1 MKLYA
6 GSNCLYGHAC
16 RIVLKEKD
24 VECEVL
30 DPAINPEF
38 DLTEFNP
45 YGESPTLVDRDLV
58 LYGDNVITEFLD
70 ERLPHPPLMPLDPI
84 GRGRARLLINRLQRD
99 WLSELKRCLDQN
111 RSPDKKF
118 KKSLWDGLL
127 AMSPIFVSQRYALGE
142 EFSLVDCYLAPL
154 LWRLPMLDM
163 AMPRQ
168 GKAVMDYSKRLFA
181 RPTFRASLNPLEREM
196 DSQAE

>member
-24 VECEVL
+24 VDCDVL
-30 DPAINPEF
+30 DPAADPEF
-38 DLTEFNP
+38 DLTELNP
-45 YGESPTLVDRDLV
+45 YGESPTLIDRELV

-84 GRGRARLLINRLQRD
+84 GRGRARLLVARLQRD
-99 WLSELKRCLDQN
+99 WLNEVKRLLDEGKPLN
-111 RSPDKKF
+111 KKL

-127 AMSPIFVSQRYALGE
+127 AMSPIFLTQRYAMGN

-154 LWRLPMLDM
+154 LWRLS
-163 AMPRQ
+163 AMDVTLPRQ
-168 GKAVMDYSKRLFA
+168 GQAVMDYSERLFE
-181 RPTFRASLNPLEREM
+181 RSTFQASLNSLERDM
-196 DSQAE
+196 NT

>member
-24 VECEVL
+24 VDCDVL
-30 DPAINPEF
+30 DPAADPEF
-38 DLTEFNP
+38 DLTELNP
-45 YGESPTLVDRDLV
+45 YGESPTLIDRELV

-84 GRGRARLLINRLQRD
+84 GRGRARLLVARLQRD
-99 WLSELKRCLDQN
+99 WLNEVKRLLDEGKPLN
-111 RSPDKKF
+111 KKL

-127 AMSPIFVSQRYALGE
+127 AMSPIFLAQRYAMGN

-154 LWRLPMLDM
+154 LWRLSVMDVTL
-163 AMPRQ
+163 PRQ
-168 GKAVMDYSKRLFA
+168 GQAVMDYSERLFE
-181 RPTFRASLNPLEREM
+181 RSTFQASLNSLERDM
-196 DSQAE
+196 NT

>member
-24 VECEVL
+24 VDCDVL
-30 DPAINPEF
+30 DPAADPEF
-38 DLTEFNP
+38 DLPELNP
-45 YGESPTLVDRDLV
+45 YGESPTLIDRELV

-84 GRGRARLLINRLQRD
+84 GRGRARLLIARLQRD
-99 WLSELKRCLDQN
+99 WLSEVKRLLDEGK
-111 RSPDKKF
+111 PLDKKL

-127 AMSPIFVSQRYALGE
+127 AMSPIFLTQRYAMGN

-154 LWRLPMLDM
+154 LWRLSVMDVTL
-163 AMPRQ
+163 PRQ
-168 GKAVMDYSKRLFA
+168 GQAVMDYSARLFE
-181 RPTFRASLNPLEREM
+181 RSTFQASLNSLEREM
-196 DSQAE
+196 HT

>member
-6 GSNCLYGHAC
+6 GSNCIYGHAC

-24 VECEVL
+24 VDCDVL
-30 DPAINPEF
+30 NPADDPEF
-38 DLTEFNP
+38 DLTELNP
-45 YGESPTLVDRDLV
+45 YGESPTLIDRELV

-84 GRGRARLLINRLQRD
+84 GRGRARLLIARLQRD
-99 WLSELKRCLDQN
+99 WLSEVKRLLDEGK
-111 RSPDKKF
+111 PLDKKL

-127 AMSPIFVSQRYALGE
+127 AMSPIFLTQRYAMGN

-154 LWRLPMLDM
+154 LWRLSVMDVTL
-163 AMPRQ
+163 PRQ
-168 GKAVMDYSKRLFA
+168 GQAVMDYSARLFE
-181 RPTFRASLNPLEREM
+181 RSTFQASLNSLEREM
-196 DSQAE
+196 HT

>member
-24 VECEVL
+24 VDCDVL
-30 DPAINPEF
+30 NPAADPEF
-38 DLTEFNP
+38 DLTELNP
-45 YGESPTLVDRDLV
+45 YGESPTLIDREMV
-58 LYGDNVITEFLD
+58 LYGGNMITEFLD

-84 GRGRARLLINRLQRD
+84 GRGRARLLIARLQRD
-99 WLSELKRCLDQN
+99 WLSEVKRLLDEGK
-111 RSPDKKF
+111 PLDKKL

-127 AMSPIFVSQRYALGE
+127 AMSPIFLTQRYAMGN

-154 LWRLPMLDM
+154 LWRLSVMDVTL
-163 AMPRQ
+163 PRQ
-168 GKAVMDYSKRLFA
+168 GQAVMDYSARLFE
-181 RPTFRASLNPLEREM
+181 RSTFQASLNSLEREM
-196 DSQAE
+196 HT

>member
-24 VECEVL
+24 VDCDVL
-30 DPAINPEF
+30 DPAADPEF
-38 DLTEFNP
+38 DLTELNP
-45 YGESPTLVDRDLV
+45 YGESPTLIDRELV

-84 GRGRARLLINRLQRD
+84 GRGRARLLIVRLQRD
-99 WLSELKRCLDQN
+99 WLSEVKRLLDEGKPLN
-111 RSPDKKF
+111 KRL

-127 AMSPIFVSQRYALGE
+127 AMSPNFLVQRYAMGN

-154 LWRLPMLDM
+154 LWRLSVMDVTL
-163 AMPRQ
+163 PRQ
-168 GKAVMDYSKRLFA
+168 GQAVMDYSERLFE
-181 RPTFRASLNPLEREM
+181 RSTFQASLNSLERDM
-196 DSQAE
+196 HT

>member
-24 VECEVL
+24 VDCDVL
-30 DPAINPEF
+30 NPADDPEF
-38 DLTEFNP
+38 DLTELNP
-45 YGESPTLVDRDLV
+45 YGESPTLIDRELV

-84 GRGRARLLINRLQRD
+84 GRGRARLLIARLQRD
-99 WLSELKRCLDQN
+99 WLSDVKRLLDEGK
-111 RSPDKKF
+111 PLDKKL

-127 AMSPIFVSQRYALGE
+127 AMSPIFLTQRYAMGN

-154 LWRLPMLDM
+154 LWRLSVMDVTL
-163 AMPRQ
+163 PRQ
-168 GKAVMDYSKRLFA
+168 GQAVMDYSARLFE
-181 RPTFRASLNPLEREM
+181 RSTFQASLNSLEREM
-196 DSQAE
+196 HT

>member
-6 GSNCLYGHAC
+6 GSNCIYGHAC

-24 VECEVL
+24 VDCDVL
-30 DPAINPEF
+30 NPADDPEF
-38 DLTEFNP
+38 DLTELNP
-45 YGESPTLVDRDLV
+45 YGESPTLIDRELV

-84 GRGRARLLINRLQRD
+84 GRGRARLLIARLQRD
-99 WLSELKRCLDQN
+99 WLSEVKRLLDEGK
-111 RSPDKKF
+111 PLDKKL

-127 AMSPIFVSQRYALGE
+127 AMSPIFLTQRYAMGN

-154 LWRLPMLDM
+154 LWRLSVMDVTL
-163 AMPRQ
+163 PRQ
-168 GKAVMDYSKRLFA
+168 GQAVMDYSARLFE
-181 RPTFRASLNPLEREM
+181 RSTFQASLNSLEREM
-196 DSQAE
+196 HP

>member
-24 VECEVL
+24 VDCDVL
-30 DPAINPEF
+30 DPAADPEF
-38 DLTEFNP
+38 DLTELNP
-45 YGESPTLVDRDLV
+45 YGESPTLIDRELV

-84 GRGRARLLINRLQRD
+84 GRGRARLLVARLQRD
-99 WLSELKRCLDQN
+99 WLGEVKRLLDEGKPLN
-111 RSPDKKF
+111 KRL

-127 AMSPIFVSQRYALGE
+127 AMSPNFLVQRYAMGN

-154 LWRLPMLDM
+154 LWRLSVMDVTL
-163 AMPRQ
+163 PRQ
-168 GKAVMDYSKRLFA
+168 GQAVMDYSERLFE
-181 RPTFRASLNPLEREM
+181 RSTFQASLNSLERDM
-196 DSQAE
+196 HT

>member
-24 VECEVL
+24 VDCDVL
-30 DPAINPEF
+30 DPAADPEF
-38 DLTEFNP
+38 DLTELNP
-45 YGESPTLVDRDLV
+45 YGESPTLIDRELV

-84 GRGRARLLINRLQRD
+84 GRGRARLLIGRLQRD
-99 WLSELKRCLDQN
+99 WLGEVKRLLDEGKPLN
-111 RSPDKKF
+111 KRL

-127 AMSPIFVSQRYALGE
+127 AMSPIFLAQRYAMGN

-154 LWRLPMLDM
+154 LWRLS
-163 AMPRQ
+163 AMDVTLPRQ
-168 GKAVMDYSKRLFA
+168 GQAVMDYSERLFE
-181 RPTFRASLNPLEREM
+181 RSTFQASLNSLERDM
-196 DSQAE
+196 HT

>member
-24 VECEVL
+24 VDCDVL
-30 DPAINPEF
+30 DPAADPEF
-38 DLTEFNP
+38 DLTELNP
-45 YGESPTLVDRDLV
+45 YGESPTLIDRELV

-84 GRGRARLLINRLQRD
+84 GRGRARLLIVRLQRD
-99 WLSELKRCLDQN
+99 WLGEVKRLLDEGKPLN
-111 RSPDKKF
+111 KKLM
-118 KKSLWDGLL
+118 KSLCDGLL
-127 AMSPIFVSQRYALGE
+127 AMSPNFLVQRYAMGN

-154 LWRLPMLDM
+154 LWRLSVMDVTL
-163 AMPRQ
+163 PRQ
-168 GKAVMDYSKRLFA
+168 GQAVMDYSERLFE
-181 RPTFRASLNPLEREM
+181 RSTFQASLNSLERDM
-196 DSQAE
+196 NT

>member
-24 VECEVL
+24 VDCDVL
-30 DPAINPEF
+30 DPAADPEF
-38 DLTEFNP
+38 DLTELNP
-45 YGESPTLVDRDLV
+45 YGESPTLIDRELV

-84 GRGRARLLINRLQRD
+84 GRGRARLLIVRLQRD
-99 WLSELKRCLDQN
+99 WLGEVKRLLDEGKPLN
-111 RSPDKKF
+111 KRL

-127 AMSPIFVSQRYALGE
+127 AMSPNFLSQRYAMGN

-154 LWRLPMLDM
+154 LWRLSVMDVTL
-163 AMPRQ
+163 PRQ
-168 GKAVMDYSKRLFA
+168 GQAVMDYSERLFE
-181 RPTFRASLNPLEREM
+181 RSTFQASLNSLERDM
-196 DSQAE
+196 HT

>member
-6 GSNCLYGHAC
+6 GSNCIYGHAC

-24 VECEVL
+24 VDCDVL
-30 DPAINPEF
+30 NPAADPEF
-38 DLTEFNP
+38 DLTELNP
-45 YGESPTLVDRDLV
+45 YGESPTLIDRELV

-84 GRGRARLLINRLQRD
+84 GRGRARLLIARLQRD
-99 WLSELKRCLDQN
+99 WLSEVKRLLDEGK
-111 RSPDKKF
+111 PLDKKL

-127 AMSPIFVSQRYALGE
+127 AMSPIFLTQRYAMGN

-154 LWRLPMLDM
+154 LWRLSVMDVTL
-163 AMPRQ
+163 PRQ
-168 GKAVMDYSKRLFA
+168 GQAVMDYSARLFE
-181 RPTFRASLNPLEREM
+181 RSTFQASLNSLERDM
-196 DSQAE
+196 NT

>member
-16 RIVLKEKD
+16 RIVLKEKEVD
-24 VECEVL
+24 CDVL
-30 DPAINPEF
+30 DPAADPEF
-38 DLTEFNP
+38 DLTELNP
-45 YGESPTLVDRDLV
+45 YGESPTLIDRELV

-84 GRGRARLLINRLQRD
+84 GRGRARLLIARLQRD
-99 WLSELKRCLDQN
+99 WLSEVKRLLDEGK
-111 RSPDKKF
+111 PLDKKL

-127 AMSPIFVSQRYALGE
+127 AMSPIFLTQRYAMGN

-154 LWRLPMLDM
+154 LWRLSVMDVTL
-163 AMPRQ
+163 PRQ
-168 GKAVMDYSKRLFA
+168 GQAVMDYSARLFE
-181 RPTFRASLNPLEREM
+181 RSTFQASLNSLEREM
-196 DSQAE
+196 HT

>member
-24 VECEVL
+24 VDCDVL
-30 DPAINPEF
+30 DPAADPEF
-38 DLTEFNP
+38 DLTELNP
-45 YGESPTLVDRDLV
+45 YGESPTLIDRELV

-84 GRGRARLLINRLQRD
+84 GRGRARLLIARLQRD
-99 WLSELKRCLDQN
+99 WLSEVKRLLDEGKPLN
-111 RSPDKKF
+111 KRL

-127 AMSPIFVSQRYALGE
+127 AMSPIFLAQRYAMGN

-154 LWRLPMLDM
+154 LWRLSVMDVTL
-163 AMPRQ
+163 PRQ
-168 GKAVMDYSKRLFA
+168 GQAVMDYSERLFE
-181 RPTFRASLNPLEREM
+181 RSTFQASLNSLEREM
-196 DSQAE
+196 HT

>member
-24 VECEVL
+24 VDCDVL
-30 DPAINPEF
+30 DPAADPEF
-38 DLTEFNP
+38 DLTELNP
-45 YGESPTLVDRDLV
+45 YGESPTLIDRELV

-84 GRGRARLLINRLQRD
+84 GRGRARLLIGRLQRD
-99 WLSELKRCLDQN
+99 WLNEVKRLLDEGKPLN
-111 RSPDKKF
+111 KRL

-127 AMSPIFVSQRYALGE
+127 AMSPNFLVQRYAMGN

-154 LWRLPMLDM
+154 LWRLSVMDVTL
-163 AMPRQ
+163 PRQ
-168 GKAVMDYSKRLFA
+168 GQAVMDYSERLFE
-181 RPTFRASLNPLEREM
+181 RSTFQASLNSLERDM
-196 DSQAE
+196 HT

>member
-24 VECEVL
+24 VDCDVL
-30 DPAINPEF
+30 DPAADPEF
-38 DLTEFNP
+38 DLTELNP
-45 YGESPTLVDRDLV
+45 YGESPTLIDRELV

-84 GRGRARLLINRLQRD
+84 GRGRARLLIARLQRD
-99 WLSELKRCLDQN
+99 WLSEVKRLLDEGK
-111 RSPDKKF
+111 PLDKKL

-127 AMSPIFVSQRYALGE
+127 AMSPIFLTQRYAMGN

-154 LWRLPMLDM
+154 LWRLSVMDVTL
-163 AMPRQ
+163 PRQ
-168 GKAVMDYSKRLFA
+168 GQAVMDYSARLFE
-181 RPTFRASLNPLEREM
+181 RSTFQASLNSLEREM
-196 DSQAE
+196 HT

>member
-24 VECEVL
+24 VDCDVL
-30 DPAINPEF
+30 DPAADPEF
-38 DLTEFNP
+38 DLTELNP
-45 YGESPTLVDRDLV
+45 YGESPTLIDRELV

-84 GRGRARLLINRLQRD
+84 GRGRARLLIGRLQRD
-99 WLSELKRCLDQN
+99 WLGEVKRLLDEGKPLN
-111 RSPDKKF
+111 KRL

-127 AMSPIFVSQRYALGE
+127 AMSPNFLSQRYAMGN

-154 LWRLPMLDM
+154 LWRLSVMDVTL
-163 AMPRQ
+163 PRQ
-168 GKAVMDYSKRLFA
+168 GQAVMDYSVRLFE
-181 RPTFRASLNPLEREM
+181 RSTFQASLNSLEREM
-196 DSQAE
+196 HT

>member
-6 GSNCLYGHAC
+6 GSNCIYGHAC

-24 VECEVL
+24 VDCDVL
-30 DPAINPEF
+30 NPAADPEF
-38 DLTEFNP
+38 DLTELNP
-45 YGESPTLVDRDLV
+45 YGESPTLIDRELV

-84 GRGRARLLINRLQRD
+84 GRGRARLLIARLQRD
-99 WLSELKRCLDQN
+99 WLSEVKRLLDEGK
-111 RSPDKKF
+111 PLDKKL

-127 AMSPIFVSQRYALGE
+127 AMSPIFLTQRYAMGN

-154 LWRLPMLDM
+154 LWRLSVMDVTL
-163 AMPRQ
+163 PRQ
-168 GKAVMDYSKRLFA
+168 GQAVMDYSARLFE
-181 RPTFRASLNPLEREM
+181 RSTFQASLNSLEREM
-196 DSQAE
+196 HT

>member
-24 VECEVL
+24 VDCDVL
-30 DPAINPEF
+30 NPADDPEF
-38 DLTEFNP
+38 DLTELNP
-45 YGESPTLVDRDLV
+45 YGESPTLIDRELV

-84 GRGRARLLINRLQRD
+84 GRGRARLLIARLQRD
-99 WLSELKRCLDQN
+99 WLSEVKRLLDQGK
-111 RSPDKKF
+111 PLDKKL

-127 AMSPIFVSQRYALGE
+127 AMSPIFLTQRYAMGN

-154 LWRLPMLDM
+154 LWRLSVMDVTL
-163 AMPRQ
+163 PRQ
-168 GKAVMDYSKRLFA
+168 GQAVMDYSARLFE
-181 RPTFRASLNPLEREM
+181 RSTFQASLNSLEREM
-196 DSQAE
+196 HT

>member
-24 VECEVL
+24 VDCDVL
-30 DPAINPEF
+30 DPAADPEF
-38 DLTEFNP
+38 DLTELNP
-45 YGESPTLVDRDLV
+45 YGESPTLIDRELV

-84 GRGRARLLINRLQRD
+84 GRGRARLLVARLQRD
-99 WLSELKRCLDQN
+99 WLNEVKRLLDEGKPLN
-111 RSPDKKF
+111 KRL

-127 AMSPIFVSQRYALGE
+127 AMSPIFLTQRYAMGN
-142 EFSLVDCYLAPL
+142 EFSLVDCYLGPL
-154 LWRLPMLDM
+154 LWRLS
-163 AMPRQ
+163 AMDVTLPRQ
-168 GKAVMDYSKRLFA
+168 GQAVMDYSERLFE
-181 RPTFRASLNPLEREM
+181 RSTFQASLNSLERDM
-196 DSQAE
+196 NT

>member
-24 VECEVL
+24 VDCDVL
-30 DPAINPEF
+30 DPAADPEF
-38 DLTEFNP
+38 DLTELNP
-45 YGESPTLVDRDLV
+45 YGESPTLIDRELV

-84 GRGRARLLINRLQRD
+84 GRGRARLLIGRLQRD
-99 WLSELKRCLDQN
+99 WLGEVKRLLDEGKPLN
-111 RSPDKKF
+111 KRL

-127 AMSPIFVSQRYALGE
+127 AMSPNFLVQRYAMGN
-142 EFSLVDCYLAPL
+142 EFSLVDCYLGPL
-154 LWRLPMLDM
+154 LWRLSVMDVTL
-163 AMPRQ
+163 PRQ
-168 GKAVMDYSKRLFA
+168 GQAVMDYSERLFE
-181 RPTFRASLNPLEREM
+181 RSTFQASLNSLERDM
-196 DSQAE
+196 HT

>member
-24 VECEVL
+24 VDCDVL
-30 DPAINPEF
+30 DPAADPEF
-38 DLTEFNP
+38 DLTELNP
-45 YGESPTLVDRDLV
+45 YGESPTLIDRELV

-84 GRGRARLLINRLQRD
+84 GRGRARLLIARLQRD
-99 WLSELKRCLDQN
+99 WLSEVKRLLDEGK
-111 RSPDKKF
+111 PLDKKL

-127 AMSPIFVSQRYALGE
+127 AMSPIFLTQRYAMGN

-154 LWRLPMLDM
+154 LWRLSVMDVTL
-163 AMPRQ
+163 PRQ
-168 GKAVMDYSKRLFA
+168 GQAVMDYSARLLE
-181 RPTFRASLNPLEREM
+181 RSPSPASPNSLERETHT
-196 DSQAE
+196 

>member
-6 GSNCLYGHAC
+6 GSNCIYGHAC

-24 VECEVL
+24 VDCDVL
-30 DPAINPEF
+30 DPAADPEF
-38 DLTEFNP
+38 DLTELNP
-45 YGESPTLVDRDLV
+45 YGESPTLIDRELV

-84 GRGRARLLINRLQRD
+84 GRGRARLLIARLQRD
-99 WLSELKRCLDQN
+99 WLSEVKRLLDEGK
-111 RSPDKKF
+111 PLDKKL

-127 AMSPIFVSQRYALGE
+127 AMSPIFLTQRYAMGN

-154 LWRLPMLDM
+154 LWRLSVMDVTL
-163 AMPRQ
+163 PRQ
-168 GKAVMDYSKRLFA
+168 GQAVMDYSARLFE
-181 RPTFRASLNPLEREM
+181 RSTFQASLNSLEREM
-196 DSQAE
+196 HT

>member
-24 VECEVL
+24 VDCDVL
-30 DPAINPEF
+30 DPAADPEF
-38 DLTEFNP
+38 DLTELNP
-45 YGESPTLVDRDLV
+45 YGESPTLIDRELV

-84 GRGRARLLINRLQRD
+84 GRGRARLLVARLQRD
-99 WLSELKRCLDQN
+99 WLNEVKRLLDEGKPLN
-111 RSPDKKF
+111 KKL

-127 AMSPIFVSQRYALGE
+127 AMSPIFLAQRYAMGN

-154 LWRLPMLDM
+154 LWRLSVMEVTL
-163 AMPRQ
+163 PRQ
-168 GKAVMDYSKRLFA
+168 GQAVMDYSERLFE
-181 RPTFRASLNPLEREM
+181 RSTFQASLNSLERDM
-196 DSQAE
+196 NT

>member
-24 VECEVL
+24 VDCDVL
-30 DPAINPEF
+30 DPAADPEF
-38 DLTEFNP
+38 DLTELNP
-45 YGESPTLVDRDLV
+45 YGESPTLIDRELV
-58 LYGDNVITEFLD
+58 LSGDNVITEFLD

-84 GRGRARLLINRLQRD
+84 GRGRARLLVARLQRD
-99 WLSELKRCLDQN
+99 WLNEVKRLLDEGKPLN
-111 RSPDKKF
+111 KKL

-127 AMSPIFVSQRYALGE
+127 AMSPIFLAQRYAMGN

-154 LWRLPMLDM
+154 LWRLS
-163 AMPRQ
+163 AMDVTLPRQ
-168 GKAVMDYSKRLFA
+168 GQAVMDYSERLFE
-181 RPTFRASLNPLEREM
+181 RSTFQASLNSLERDM
-196 DSQAE
+196 NT

>member
-24 VECEVL
+24 VDCDVL
-30 DPAINPEF
+30 DPAADPEF
-38 DLTEFNP
+38 DLTELNP
-45 YGESPTLVDRDLV
+45 YGESPTLIDRELV

-84 GRGRARLLINRLQRD
+84 GRGRARLLVARLQRD
-99 WLSELKRCLDQN
+99 WLNEVKRLLDEGKPLN
-111 RSPDKKF
+111 KKL

-127 AMSPIFVSQRYALGE
+127 AMSPIFLTQRYAMGN
-142 EFSLVDCYLAPL
+142 EFSLVDCYLGPL
-154 LWRLPMLDM
+154 LWRLS
-163 AMPRQ
+163 AMDVTLPRQ
-168 GKAVMDYSKRLFA
+168 GQAVMDYSERLFE
-181 RPTFRASLNPLEREM
+181 RSTFQASLNSLERDM
-196 DSQAE
+196 NT

>member
-24 VECEVL
+24 VDCDVL
-30 DPAINPEF
+30 DPAADPEF
-38 DLTEFNP
+38 DLTELNP
-45 YGESPTLVDRDLV
+45 YGESPTLIDRELV

-84 GRGRARLLINRLQRD
+84 GRGRARLLIARLQRD
-99 WLSELKRCLDQN
+99 WLSEVKRLLDEGK
-111 RSPDKKF
+111 PLDKKL

-127 AMSPIFVSQRYALGE
+127 AMSPNFLSQRYAMGN

-154 LWRLPMLDM
+154 LWRLSVMDVTL
-163 AMPRQ
+163 PRQ
-168 GKAVMDYSKRLFA
+168 GQAVMDYSARLFE
-181 RPTFRASLNPLEREM
+181 RSTFQASLNSLEREM
-196 DSQAE
+196 HT

>member
-24 VECEVL
+24 VDCDVL
-30 DPAINPEF
+30 NPAADPEF
-38 DLTEFNP
+38 DLTELNP
-45 YGESPTLVDRDLV
+45 YGESPTLIDRELV

-84 GRGRARLLINRLQRD
+84 GRGRARLLIARLQRD
-99 WLSELKRCLDQN
+99 WLSEVKRLLDEGKPLN
-111 RSPDKKF
+111 KRL

-127 AMSPIFVSQRYALGE
+127 AMSPNFLSQRYAMGN

-154 LWRLPMLDM
+154 LWRLSVMDVTL
-163 AMPRQ
+163 PRQ
-168 GKAVMDYSKRLFA
+168 GQAVMDYSERLFE
-181 RPTFRASLNPLEREM
+181 RSTFQASLNSLEREM
-196 DSQAE
+196 HT

>member
-24 VECEVL
+24 VDCDVL
-30 DPAINPEF
+30 NPAADPEF
-38 DLTEFNP
+38 DLTELNP
-45 YGESPTLVDRDLV
+45 YGESPTLIDRELV

-84 GRGRARLLINRLQRD
+84 GRGRARLLIARLQRD
-99 WLSELKRCLDQN
+99 WLSEVKRLLDEGK
-111 RSPDKKF
+111 PLDKKL

-127 AMSPIFVSQRYALGE
+127 AMSPIFLTQRYAMGN

-154 LWRLPMLDM
+154 LWRLSVMDVTL
-163 AMPRQ
+163 PRQ
-168 GKAVMDYSKRLFA
+168 GQAVMDYSARLFERA
-181 RPTFRASLNPLEREM
+181 TFQASLNSLEREM
-196 DSQAE
+196 HT

>member
-24 VECEVL
+24 VDCDVL
-30 DPAINPEF
+30 NPAADPEF
-38 DLTEFNP
+38 DLTELNP
-45 YGESPTLVDRDLV
+45 YGESPTLIDRELV

-84 GRGRARLLINRLQRD
+84 GRGRARLLIARLQRD
-99 WLSELKRCLDQN
+99 WLSEVKRLLDEGK
-111 RSPDKKF
+111 PLDKKL

-127 AMSPIFVSQRYALGE
+127 AMSPIFLTQRYAMGN

-154 LWRLPMLDM
+154 LWRLSVMDVTL
-163 AMPRQ
+163 PRQ
-168 GKAVMDYSKRLFA
+168 GQAVMDYSARLFE
-181 RPTFRASLNPLEREM
+181 RSTFQASLNSLEREM
-196 DSQAE
+196 HN

>member
-24 VECEVL
+24 VDCDVL
-30 DPAINPEF
+30 DPAADPEF
-38 DLTEFNP
+38 DLTELNP
-45 YGESPTLVDRDLV
+45 YGESPTLIDRELV

-84 GRGRARLLINRLQRD
+84 GRGRARLLIGRLQRD
-99 WLSELKRCLDQN
+99 WLGEVKRLLDEGKPLN
-111 RSPDKKF
+111 KRL
-118 KKSLWDGLL
+118 KKSLLDGLL
-127 AMSPIFVSQRYALGE
+127 AMSPNFLVQRYAMGN

-154 LWRLPMLDM
+154 LWRLSVMDVTL
-163 AMPRQ
+163 PRQ
-168 GKAVMDYSKRLFA
+168 GQAVMDYSERLFE
-181 RPTFRASLNPLEREM
+181 RSTFQASLNSLERDM
-196 DSQAE
+196 HT

>member
-6 GSNCLYGHAC
+6 GSNCIYGHAC

-24 VECEVL
+24 VDCDVL
-30 DPAINPEF
+30 NPAADPEF
-38 DLTEFNP
+38 DLTELNP
-45 YGESPTLVDRDLV
+45 YGESPTLIDRELV

-84 GRGRARLLINRLQRD
+84 GRGRARLLIARLQRD
-99 WLSELKRCLDQN
+99 WLSEVKRLLEEGK
-111 RSPDKKF
+111 PLDKKL

-127 AMSPIFVSQRYALGE
+127 AMSPIFLTQRYAMGN

-154 LWRLPMLDM
+154 LWRLSVMDVTL
-163 AMPRQ
+163 PRQ
-168 GKAVMDYSKRLFA
+168 GQAVMDYSARLFE
-181 RPTFRASLNPLEREM
+181 RSTFQASLNSLEREM
-196 DSQAE
+196 HT

>member
-6 GSNCLYGHAC
+6 GSNCIYGHAC

-24 VECEVL
+24 VDCDVL
-30 DPAINPEF
+30 NPAADPEF
-38 DLTEFNP
+38 DLTELNP
-45 YGESPTLVDRDLV
+45 YGESPTLIDRELV

-84 GRGRARLLINRLQRD
+84 GRGRARLLIARLQRD
-99 WLSELKRCLDQN
+99 WLSEVKRLLDEGK
-111 RSPDKKF
+111 PLDKRL

-127 AMSPIFVSQRYALGE
+127 AMSPIFLTQRYAMGN

-154 LWRLPMLDM
+154 LWRLSVMDVTL
-163 AMPRQ
+163 PRQ
-168 GKAVMDYSKRLFA
+168 GQAVMDYSARLFE
-181 RPTFRASLNPLEREM
+181 RSTFQASLNSLEREM
-196 DSQAE
+196 HT

>member
-24 VECEVL
+24 VDCDVL
-30 DPAINPEF
+30 DPAADPEF
-38 DLTEFNP
+38 DLTELNP
-45 YGESPTLVDRDLV
+45 YGESPTLIDRELV

-84 GRGRARLLINRLQRD
+84 GRGRARLLVARLQRD
-99 WLSELKRCLDQN
+99 WLNDVKRLLDEGKPLN
-111 RSPDKKF
+111 KKL

-127 AMSPIFVSQRYALGE
+127 AMSPIFLAQRYAMGN

-154 LWRLPMLDM
+154 LWRLSVMDVTL
-163 AMPRQ
+163 PRQ
-168 GKAVMDYSKRLFA
+168 GQAVMDYSERLFE
-181 RPTFRASLNPLEREM
+181 RSTFQASLNSLERDM
-196 DSQAE
+196 HT